1 MRQTLPI
8 WHRWVGYE
16 LIIADAS
23 DPLAMSSVG
32 PHEAISM
39 SRSGI
44 GTWSRRLSS
53 RRSGERLSM
62 WRRISGRVDDAGGR
76 YDPLRRRPLSPPSDA
91 RSRRLEIRPQN
102 GRPRQSPDRHLAGN
116 PAVNRGTQHPHAI
129 PRFHLGRALPDPEFG
144 GCGRIVGHLAAG
156 RHPRMRRT
164 RTGMR

>member
-1 MRQTLPI
+1 
-8 WHRWVGYE
+8 
-16 LIIADAS
+16 
-23 DPLAMSSVG
+23 
-32 PHEAISM
+32 
-39 SRSGI
+39 
-44 GTWSRRLSS
+44 
-53 RRSGERLSM
+53 M

-102 GRPRQSPDRHLAGN
+102 GRPLQSPNHLAGN
-116 PAVNRGTQHPHAI
+116 LAVNRGTQHPHAI

-164 RTGMR
+164 SSVIAPSLGATRPAGRRIRALRRDLVDLKIAEHKGRTVDTTGGQGGTGSFERESVRRRFSPCCFDN